1 MELRMLDQAAVM
13 AGYAVYRDCMYLP
26 TPEKYTVKMQRY
38 LQDPRSKVYGCF
50 VEGVLCG
57 MLVLRLN
64 SAATGELV
72 GIAVDAACR
81 KHGRGRAMINAVI
94 KRHGL
99 RVLVA
104 ETDDDAVGFYQN
116 CGFCVQRFE
125 ENFGNHTAVRYR
137 CEWWAETGKE
147 A

>member
-1 MELRMLDQAAVM
+1 MELRMLDQAAAM
-13 AGYAVYRDCMYLP
+13 AGYTVYRDCMYQP
-26 TPEKYTVKMQRY
+26 TPEKYAAKMQRY
-38 LQDPRSKVYGCF
+38 LLDPRIKVYGGF
-50 VEGVLCG
+50 ANGTLCG
-57 MLVLRLN
+57 MLVLRLDP
-64 SAATGELV
+64 AATGELV

-81 KHGRGRAMINAVI
+81 KRGLGRAMIHAVI

-116 CGFCVQRFE
+116 CGFCVHRFE
-125 ENFGNHTAVRYR
+125 ENFGNDTAVRYHCVLR
-137 CEWWAETGKE
+137 VDLGKE